1 MKLTLLI
8 SFFLGLFPL
17 VSIDAQNPGLSRMPS
32 QTRIG
37 DIVEQNANEPVV
49 FSKTP
54 ETNTERAAK
63 LFSVP
68 NANAAA
74 NEFFVSPTGTASGNG
89 SMTSPWDLKTALNHP
104 AAIQPG
110 DIIYLRG
117 GIYNVPTTDLGFTS
131 QLTGTLANPIKV
143 MSYPGEWAV
152 IDGNVSFSTIKSTVI
167 LRINGGY
174 TWFLNFEITNT
185 ETGTRKIAISG
196 SNPPERRANSVDDAG
211 VATKIINLVIHDTG
225 QGIQA
230 ANHVNG
236 NEYYGNIIYNNGWD
250 APDRTHGHGNYI
262 QNSAGSKKLEDNWF
276 FNQFSQ
282 NSQVFGSSL
291 AAARNL
297 IWIGNVFFNGSQ
309 TWWGPNISNI
319 TVTENYTYKHT
330 FKLGQNLD
338 MSNTT
343 ADVQHNYFMDGVF
356 LDEFAQNI
364 TFKNNTVWRGTNDPT
379 VYLQLQNFWAPAKF
393 TIDNNVYY
401 KCGMNLP
408 NGEIRVDYKGA
419 KQRLPII
426 KRFNGFFAFNRV
438 TGSQQVIYAYTKKS
452 WIDDF
457 QFDRNSTFIDTA
469 PSGLKV
475 FVRPNRYASG
485 RGNIIIYNW
494 DQAATVNVDVSSV
507 LAPGDTYEL
516 RNVQDYFGDIQTGTY
531 SGALIAIN
539 MVGRT
544 MARPIGYDQVTT
556 WYHNPL
562 QTITFPKFGG
572 FVLIKTTLQ

>member
-1 MKLTLLI
+1 MKLTFLVLFFPSILFQFSLEAKGFDPLI
-8 SFFLGLFPL
+8 DVAVGDRAELA
-17 VSIDAQNPGLSRMPS
+17 INNPNNL
-32 QTRIG
+32 
-37 DIVEQNANEPVV
+37 
-49 FSKTP
+49 SKTGEP
-54 ETNTERAAK
+54 SVSGGSETGSGRLADVTA
-63 LFSVP
+63 ST
-68 NANAAA
+68 
-74 NEFFVSPTGTASGNG
+74 FFVSPTGAASGTG
-89 SMTSPWDLKTALNHP
+89 SMASPWDLKTALNHP
-104 AAIQPG
+104 AAVQPG
-110 DIIYLRG
+110 DTIYLRG
-117 GIYNVPTTDLGFTS
+117 GTYNIPTADLGFTCR
-131 QLTGTLANPIKV
+131 LTGTLANPIKV

-152 IDGNVSFSTIKSTVI
+152 IDGNVSFSAIKSTSI

-174 TWFLNFEITNT
+174 TWFMNFEITNS
-185 ETGTRKIAISG
+185 ETGTRKIAVSG
-196 SNPPERRANSVDDAG
+196 SNPPERRGNAIDDVG
-211 VATKIINLVIHDTG
+211 NATKLINLVVHDAG
-225 QGIQA
+225 QGIA
-230 ANHVNG
+230 AQNDVNG
-236 NEYYGNIIYNNGWD
+236 NEYYGNVVYNNGWD
-250 APDRTHGHGNYI
+250 APDLRHGHGNYV
-262 QNSAGSKKLEDNWF
+262 QNATGSKKLEDNFF
-276 FNQFSQ
+276 FNQFGE

-297 IWIGNVFFNGSQ
+297 VWIGNTFFNGGQ

-319 TVTENYTYKHT
+319 TVRENYTYNHT
-330 FKLGQNLD
+330 FKLGQNLET
-338 MSNTT
+338 SNTT
-343 ADVQHNYFMDGVF
+343 ADVQYNYFMDGVF

-401 KCGMNLP
+401 KCGMGLP
-408 NGEIRVDYKGA
+408 NGEIRVDYRGP

-457 QFDRNSTFIDTA
+457 QFDRNSIYIDTA

-475 FVRPNRYASG
+475 FVRPNRYASS

-494 DQAATVNVDVSSV
+494 DQAATVNVDVSAV

-531 SGALIAIN
+531 SGAPIAIN